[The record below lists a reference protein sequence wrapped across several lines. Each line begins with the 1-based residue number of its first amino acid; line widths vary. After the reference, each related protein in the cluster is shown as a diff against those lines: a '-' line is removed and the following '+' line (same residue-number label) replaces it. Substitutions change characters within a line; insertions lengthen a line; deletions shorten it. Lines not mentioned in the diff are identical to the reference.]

1 MQSAV
6 FTPDPRAARVIGC
19 AIDVHRV
26 VGPGLLE
33 SAYRA
38 CLREALTG
46 AGLQF
51 DQELPVTLRYRT
63 LEIPHAYRLDFLI
76 EERLVVEIKSV
87 ERVLP
92 VHRAQVVTYLRMTG
106 AELGLLLNFA
116 VPVMRHGIHAVY
128 PPRVPDAPVGLDIG

>member
-1 MQSAV
+1 M
-6 FTPDPRAARVIGC
+6 
-19 AIDVHRV
+19 
-26 VGPGLLE
+26 
-33 SAYRA
+33 
-38 CLREALTG
+38 TG